1 MATSPSKKTEDEELS
16 WNIEE
21 ESYLRDLSRLC
32 EELSQKFKFYHDLYK
47 ARQAKFRIPSIIISS
62 ITGLAS
68 FGNSNFPEGFQN
80 YVNIGVGA
88 CSIFIAILNSIES
101 YMKIGEIIG
110 GTLQASVNFQK
121 LKETIDVELSLPVEN
136 RTSQGIIFLRQCY
149 QNYEKYWDLAPNI
162 LRKMRFI
169 RTTSGAPISTTPLN
183 TGMKLFGMTPSPEKA
198 APTINEVP
206 SSPELFD
213 RFDKKVDSTLPYH
226 PIQISIDK

>member
-1 MATSPSKKTEDEELS
+1 MMSVSSVDVS
-16 WNIEE
+16 WNKEE
-21 ESYLRDLSRLC
+21 EEYLRDLSRLC
-32 EELSQKFKFYHDLYK
+32 EELCQKFKIYHDIYK

-68 FGNSNFPEGFQN
+68 FGNSNFPEEYQN
-80 YVNIGVGA
+80 FVNIGVGA

-110 GTLQASVNFQK
+110 GTLQASINFQK

-136 RTSQGIIFLRQCY
+136 RTCQGIIFLRQCY

-169 RTTSGAPISTTPLN
+169 KPAGGMPISATPMN
-183 TGMKLFGMTPSPEKA
+183 SKMKLFAATPTPEQQMT
-198 APTINEVP
+198 
-206 SSPELFD
+206 D
-213 RFDKKVDSTLPYH
+213 RQTPMEYRA
-226 PIQISIDK
+226 IQISLDK

>member
-1 MATSPSKKTEDEELS
+1 MSVSSVDVS
-16 WNIEE
+16 WNKEE
-21 ESYLRDLSRLC
+21 EEYLRDLSRLC
-32 EELSQKFKFYHDLYK
+32 EELCQKFKIYHDIYK

-68 FGNSNFPEGFQN
+68 FGNSNFPEEYQN
-80 YVNIGVGA
+80 FVNIGVGA

-110 GTLQASVNFQK
+110 GTLQASINFQK

-136 RTSQGIIFLRQCY
+136 RTCQGIIFLRQCY

-169 RTTSGAPISTTPLN
+169 KPAGGVPISATPMN
-183 TGMKLFGMTPSPEKA
+183 SKMKLFAATPTPEQQMTDHQSPLEYRA
-198 APTINEVP
+198 
-206 SSPELFD
+206 
-213 RFDKKVDSTLPYH
+213 
-226 PIQISIDK
+226 IQISLDK

>member
-1 MATSPSKKTEDEELS
+1 MSVSSVDVS
-16 WNIEE
+16 WNKEE
-21 ESYLRDLSRLC
+21 EEYLRDLSRLC
-32 EELSQKFKFYHDLYK
+32 EELCQKFKIYHDIYK

-68 FGNSNFPEGFQN
+68 FGNSNFPEEYQN
-80 YVNIGVGA
+80 FVNIGVGA

-110 GTLQASVNFQK
+110 GTLQASINFQK

-136 RTSQGIIFLRQCY
+136 RTCQGIIFLRQCY

-169 RTTSGAPISTTPLN
+169 KPAGGMPISATPMN
-183 TGMKLFGMTPSPEKA
+183 SKMKLFAATPTPEQQMT
-198 APTINEVP
+198 
-206 SSPELFD
+206 D
-213 RFDKKVDSTLPYH
+213 RQTPMEYRA
-226 PIQISIDK
+226 IQISLDK